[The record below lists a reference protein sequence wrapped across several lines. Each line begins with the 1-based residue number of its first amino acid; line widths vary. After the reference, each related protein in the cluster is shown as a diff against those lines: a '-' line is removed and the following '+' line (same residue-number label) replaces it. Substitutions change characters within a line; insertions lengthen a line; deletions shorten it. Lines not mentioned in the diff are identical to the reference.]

1 MRITIS
7 VASFCNSLSPHIIPS
22 SRSHRFQSFRIQ
34 LRWFYT
40 IRTHSLAYS
49 SNFNSLFVHHPTRMY
64 FMWRSKDLSNDN
76 IITEDGKRQIIKR
89 FFRENKLYFTISF
102 FLTIIIII
110 SAAKWKEYYSSLYIC
125 WFCFCWFKKSIK
137 WSEDPES
144 PGQ

>member
-34 LRWFYT
+34 LSWFYT

-89 FFRENKLYFTISF
+89 FFRENELYFTISF
-102 FLTIIIII
+102 FLTIIILFILVYLLVLLLLI
-110 SAAKWKEYYSSLYIC
+110 QEKYKMKRRPREPRPVER
-125 WFCFCWFKKSIK
+125 K
-137 WSEDPES
+137 
-144 PGQ
+144 